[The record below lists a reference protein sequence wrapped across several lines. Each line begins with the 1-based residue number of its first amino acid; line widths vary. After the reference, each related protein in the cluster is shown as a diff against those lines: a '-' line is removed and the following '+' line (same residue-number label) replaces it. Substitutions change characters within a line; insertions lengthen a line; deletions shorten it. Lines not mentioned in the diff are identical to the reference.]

1 MTMNCANLLENL
13 GYACAPRAN
22 GALRV
27 WSPFTF
33 DDGEHLAVFLE
44 PSGDGQWL
52 VTDHADTLMHASAY
66 GANITKSKLDRIR
79 NRFQKVGI
87 TEGGALSAVASDDS
101 LPDTI
106 TNVLNTAIA
115 ISHLES
121 SWRPKSHEQRFIA
134 TVGKELS
141 AVAGNALQRDVTVS
155 GVSGHQVKFPFAI
168 DAPDMGR
175 QYIQPVAYG
184 DERLAWANVYKAHG
198 KMFDLKSAGAEDS
211 QRVVV
216 IEDQPGDEEIG
227 KAVTLLSYTA
237 MVLLYSH
244 RSQWLPRF
252 RRAA

>member
-27 WSPFTF
+27 WAPFTF

-44 PSGDGQWL
+44 PSGEGQWL
-52 VTDHADTLMHASAY
+52 VTDHADTLMHASAH
-66 GANITKSKLDRIR
+66 GAVITKSKLDRIR

-101 LPDTI
+101 LPDAI

-121 SWRPKSHEQRFIA
+121 SWRPTSHEQRFIA
-134 TVGKELS
+134 TVGKELL
-141 AVAGNALQRDVTVS
+141 AVAGNSLQRDVTVS

-175 QYIQPVAYG
+175 RYIQPVAYG
-184 DERLAWANVYKAHG
+184 DDQLDWANVYKAHG

-244 RSQWLPRF
+244 RSQWLQRF
-252 RRAA
+252 RRTA